1 MNLTT
6 IRNTELVDGEQMK
19 ENRKPQRR
27 YDLDWLRVLATFA
40 VVIFHVMRFF
50 DMDSWAVKNN
60 VTSELIILFIA
71 FFVTWMMPIFFV
83 ISGAAIYF
91 TLGFRDSGQFIKTRI
106 TRILIPFLTVGLFV
120 LVPPQNYIQDITQGN
135 IPVDFSKMTFYTQ
148 FITNIDPFSSGFPY
162 ISFPTQHLWYL
173 EYLFIFS
180 LILLPLFLYLRKG
193 SGAALISKL
202 AEITG
207 RGWAIYFFAVPLG
220 LFMSI
225 LDPELPIG
233 NINWFGGW
241 PLLAYP
247 VFLVSGFILYADKR
261 YEAVIKR
268 QAKSAIVLAMI
279 SFVVLIF
286 AYMKSFEGGLAF
298 GTLGYVGFMML
309 RAVNSWLFI
318 IGFLGLGRIYLSCT
332 SPSPFLR
339 YFSEASLPIYMLHQ
353 TVIVI
358 IGFFIQD
365 WQIGILPKFVFLL
378 VASFIGIIG
387 IYEILIRRFNI
398 PRFLFGLKPMR

>member
-1 MNLTT
+1 M
-6 IRNTELVDGEQMK
+6 E
-19 ENRKPQRR
+19 ENSKPQRR

-40 VVIFHVMRFF
+40 VVFFHVMRFF
-50 DMDSWAVKNN
+50 DVDPWAVKNN
-60 VTSELIILFIA
+60 VTSEIIILFIA

-91 TLGFRDSGQFIKTRI
+91 TLGFRDPRQFIKARI
-106 TRILIPFLTVGLFV
+106 TRILIPFLTVGVFV
-120 LVPPQNYIQDITQGN
+120 LVPPQEYIQAITHGK
-135 IPVDFSKMTFYTQ
+135 ISVDFSKITFYTQ
-148 FITNIDPFSSGFPY
+148 FITNIDPFISEFPY

-180 LILLPLFLYLRKG
+180 LILLPLFLYLRKNTG
-193 SGAALISKL
+193 TSLISKL
-202 AEITG
+202 AGLTD
-207 RGWAIYFFAVPLG
+207 RGWTIYLFAVPLG
-220 LFMSI
+220 LLMSI
-225 LDPELPIG
+225 LDPEMPIG

-247 VFLVSGFILYADKR
+247 IFLVSGFILFADKR
-261 YEAVIKR
+261 YEATIKR
-268 QAKSAIVLAMI
+268 QAKSAITLAII
-279 SFVVLIF
+279 SFVMLIF
-286 AYMKSFEGGLAF
+286 AYMKFFEGGLAF
-298 GTLGYVGFMML
+298 GTLGYAGFMML
-309 RAVNSWLFI
+309 RAINSWLFI
-318 IGFLGLGRIYLSCT
+318 LGFLGLGRIYLSYT

-358 IGFFIQD
+358 IGFFIKD
-365 WQIGILPKFVFLL
+365 WQIGILPKFVFLF
-378 VASFIGIIG
+378 VASLIGIIG